1 MQDPLQVPISYHRS
15 LTADNREKEY
25 QRQAEED
32 QKYGVGELTQS
43 TDRQIE
49 VLEYLL
55 DHYKG
60 DYK

>member
-1 MQDPLQVPISYHRS
+1 MHHKQSKIGAVPIRA
-15 LTADNREKEY
+15 TNFNNVD
-25 QRQAEED
+25 
-32 QKYGVGELTQS
+32 ELTQS